1 MENNNVEVYLI
12 HSKKNINNAIYNNN
26 YKKAFFL
33 LLVVLERLDNNQ
45 KVELIDYYIKKIY
58 NIMTPTSSF
67 DNR

>member
-26 YKKAFFL
+26 YQKAFFL

-45 KVELIDYYIKKIY
+45 KVEFIDYYIKKIY
-58 NIMTPTSSF
+58 NIMTPTSHF
-67 DNR
+67 